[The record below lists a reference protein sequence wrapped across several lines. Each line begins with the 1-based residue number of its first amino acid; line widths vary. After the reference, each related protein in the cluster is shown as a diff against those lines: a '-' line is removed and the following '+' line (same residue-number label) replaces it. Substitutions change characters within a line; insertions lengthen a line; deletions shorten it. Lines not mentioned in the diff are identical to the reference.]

1 MVSHTPRNEDALV
14 QQCIERL
21 KETDAATRMQAVAQL
36 GLLGPRALRSAGALG
51 EMLAD
56 PMPQVRR
63 LAAVALSEMG
73 PEARVAV
80 PALTRALADA
90 TTGVRRRAVMAL
102 GEIGPDARTAVPA
115 LIDLLTGSD
124 PDLARRAIAS
134 LGQIGPTAPASI
146 PALVAALALEDMRCH
161 ALAVAALIRMG
172 GRATTRLVEALGE
185 RDPRVRASAVHVL
198 GKAGLPATA
207 IPAIQR
213 LLLDADAGV
222 RESAREALIG
232 AGR

>member
-1 MVSHTPRNEDALV
+1 MGHTPRNEDALV

-21 KETDAATRMQAVAQL
+21 KEDDAAARMQAVAQL
-36 GLLGPRALRSAGALG
+36 GLLGPRALRSAVALG

-56 PMPQVRR
+56 PLPQVRR
-63 LAAVALSEMG
+63 LAAVSLSEMG
-73 PEARVAV
+73 PDARAAV

-90 TTGVRRRAVMAL
+90 VTGVRRRAVMAL
-102 GEIGPDARTAVPA
+102 GEIGPDARAAVPA
-115 LIDLLTGSD
+115 LIDLLAGSD

-134 LGQIGPTAPASI
+134 LGQIGPTALASI
-146 PALVAALALEDMRCH
+146 PALVAALALDDMRCH

-172 GRATTRLVEALGE
+172 GRATPRLVDALGN
-185 RDPRVRASAVHVL
+185 RDPRIRASAAHVL
-198 GKAGLPATA
+198 GKAGLPVTA

-213 LLLDADAGV
+213 LLLDTDGGV
-222 RESAREALIG
+222 RESARAALLG